1 LNRLPW
7 LLIFPSHLLSLTVTN
22 NENIMNRIFKTAF
35 LFASLTI
42 VSCGNAQNKGRLD
55 GPQVLIKTE
64 FGDIKLVLYN
74 ETPKHRDNFLKLAK
88 VVFYDGTLFHRVI
101 KEFMIQGGDPNTK
114 NAQPGQKLG
123 NGGPGYTID
132 PEINPK
138 FLHKRG
144 ALAAARLGDNV
155 NPEKK
160 SSGSQFYIVQGQV
173 IPPSQVPALV
183 ENENTQLPQKI
194 MNQLALAKRD
204 SFMLFQKNNDK
215 PGFDKLVERIKQ
227 EAMVKAAQNPYKLTD
242 EQYHLYTTIGGVP
255 SLDGEYTVF
264 GEVIDG
270 MAVVDSIAAQQ
281 TGAND
286 RPVKDIKMEVKVIK
300 E

>member
-1 LNRLPW
+1 M
-7 LLIFPSHLLSLTVTN
+7 N
-22 NENIMNRIFKTAF
+22 NENMMNRIFKTAF

-42 VSCGNAQNKGRLD
+42 VSCGNAQNNGSLD
-55 GPQVLIKTE
+55 GSQVLIKTE
-64 FGDIKLVLYN
+64 FGDIKVVLYN
-74 ETPKHRDNFLKLAK
+74 ETPKHRDNFIKLAK
-88 VVFYDGTLFHRVI
+88 EGFYDGTLFHRVI
-101 KEFMIQGGDPNTK
+101 KSFMIQGGDPTTK

-132 PEINPK
+132 AEINPK
-138 FLHKRG
+138 FIHKRG
-144 ALAAARLGDNV
+144 ALAAARLGDNI

-173 IPPSQVPALV
+173 IPPNQVPAIE
-183 ENENTQLPQKI
+183 ENANAQLPQKI

-227 EAMVKAAQNPYKLTD
+227 EAMVKAKQNPFKFTS

-255 SLDGEYTVF
+255 DLDGEYTVF

-270 MAVVDSIAAQQ
+270 MDVVDKIAAQE

>member
-1 LNRLPW
+1 
-7 LLIFPSHLLSLTVTN
+7 
-22 NENIMNRIFKTAF
+22 MNRIFKTAF

-42 VSCGNAQNKGRLD
+42 VSCGNAQNNGSLD

-74 ETPKHRDNFLKLAK
+74 ETPKHRDNFLKLTK
-88 VVFYDGTLFHRVI
+88 EGFYDGTLFHRVI

-123 NGGPGYTID
+123 GGGPGYTID

-138 FLHKRG
+138 FLHKGG

-173 IPPSQVPALV
+173 IPPSQVPALI
-183 ENENTQLPQKI
+183 ENENSQLPQKI

-215 PGFDKLVERIKQ
+215 PGFDKLVERIKR
-227 EAMVKAAQNPYKLTD
+227 EAMAKAVQNPYKLSD

-264 GEVIDG
+264 GEVLDG

>member
-1 LNRLPW
+1 
-7 LLIFPSHLLSLTVTN
+7 
-22 NENIMNRIFKTAF
+22 MNRIFKTAF
-35 LFASLTI
+35 LFASLTV
-42 VSCGNAQNKGRLD
+42 VSCGNAQNNSNLD
-55 GPQVLIKTE
+55 GPQVVIKTE
-64 FGDIKLVLYN
+64 FGDIKVALYN

-88 VVFYDGTLFHRVI
+88 EGFYDGSLFHRVI
-101 KEFMIQGGDPNTK
+101 NNFMIQGGDPTTK

-132 PEINPK
+132 PEINPR
-138 FLHKRG
+138 FLHKKG
-144 ALAAARLGDNV
+144 ALAAARLGDNI

-173 IPPSQVPALV
+173 IPVGQVPALEES
-183 ENENTQLPQKI
+183 ENAQLPQKI
-194 MNQLALAKRD
+194 MNRLALAKRD
-204 SFMLFQKNNDK
+204 SIILLQKNNDK

-227 EAMVKAAQNPYKLTD
+227 EAIAKAKQNPYKLTE

-264 GEVIDG
+264 GEVIEG
-270 MAVVDSIAAQQ
+270 MDVVDKIATQE

-286 RPVKDIKMEVKVIK
+286 RPVKDIKMEVKVVK